1 MSEKLSAA
9 PKLSSLPPA
18 NEAFAQNVLRACCQ
32 FTISLSTLDPDL
44 PVMDRTIL
52 GHESEETNESLVQV
66 MPPPNVSD
74 LPKKVLK
81 LMTREYRVDEPCRK
95 VVAHAKIYK

>member
-1 MSEKLSAA
+1 
-9 PKLSSLPPA
+9 
-18 NEAFAQNVLRACCQ
+18 
-32 FTISLSTLDPDL
+32 
-44 PVMDRTIL
+44 MDRTIL